1 MMNRISSSLYT
12 TLPCAQRGM
21 ATLLISLVILTTI
34 TFTLIY
40 SARTVLME
48 QNITANDL
56 RGRQA
61 FEAAEAG
68 QEAAVAYLMTPG
80 GRDKDGDGRIVT
92 YVHPSD
98 SALSELDEFL
108 FDTTHNGTN
117 DSNTLTMPNGSRLTV
132 EMFEEDQK
140 TKTSS
145 YVATR
150 IRTQGWSDDG
160 TATRTI
166 NHVYS
171 YVSPLPNVPENPVL
185 ARGTVVVN
193 GSATVINPEGHSTIW
208 SGLPV
213 DLGGNAATA
222 TMIADPSI
230 TTDGAHTTAYP
241 QCLGSTS
248 LDPEN
253 CSPTLTNQCP
263 CEVVM
268 SSDRGT
274 PGLDIVEQDDS
285 LKNLAPGEF
294 FMNFFG
300 TTEASYKNTR
310 VTLFTTGANS
320 DQDAPTGVNLATSEV
335 AWVDATGVKASWN
348 GLTVGCS
355 VAGSSNNSGMYCNGN
370 IQPSIV
376 IVDGDLSVK
385 GNIMIWGLLYVK
397 GNITGTGSVDVRGA
411 MMMEGDN
418 GNLGGSLRLFYNS
431 AVLRSLSA
439 VGQMGG
445 GGGSWRDFE

>member
-1 MMNRISSSLYT
+1 MMNRISSGLYT
-12 TLPCAQRGM
+12 TLPRTQRGM

-40 SARTVLME
+40 SARTILME
-48 QNITANDL
+48 QKITANDL

-80 GRDKDGDGRIVT
+80 GRDKDSDGRVVT
-92 YVHPSD
+92 D
-98 SALSELDEFL
+98 ASETDEFL
-108 FDTTHNGTN
+108 FDTDTTPGN
-117 DSNTLTMPNGSRLTV
+117 DSNELTLPNGSRITV
-132 EMFEEDQK
+132 KMTKADQG

-145 YVATR
+145 YVATQ
-150 IRTQGWSDDG
+150 IETTGWSDDG
-160 TATRTI
+160 TATRSI

-193 GSATVINPEGHSTIW
+193 GSAEVINPEGHSTIW

-213 DLGGNAATA
+213 DLGGNATTA
-222 TMIADPSI
+222 TMIADPSK
-230 TTDGAHTTAYP
+230 TSDGTNTTAYP
-241 QCLGSTS
+241 ACLGSTS
-248 LDPEN
+248 LAPESCDP
-253 CSPTLTNQCP
+253 TATQCP
-263 CEVVM
+263 CAVVK

-294 FMNFFG
+294 FKNFFG
-300 TTEASYKNTR
+300 VTETSYKNNR

-335 AWVDATGVKASWN
+335 AWVDATATIASWN

-355 VAGSSNNSGMYCNGN
+355 EAGTSNNAGMFCSGE

-376 IVDGDLSVK
+376 IVDGDLDVK
-385 GNIMIWGLLYVK
+385 GNVMIWGLLYVK
-397 GNITGTGSVDVRGA
+397 GNITGTGGVDVRGA
-411 MMMEGDN
+411 MMMEGTN
-418 GNLGGSLRLFYNS
+418 GNLSGNLRIYYNS
-431 AVLRSLSA
+431 AVLRSLAA

-445 GGGSWRDFE
+445 GGGSWRDFD

>member
-1 MMNRISSSLYT
+1 MMNRTFSRPYT
-12 TLPCAQRGM
+12 PLPHAQRGI

-48 QNITANDL
+48 QRITANDL

-68 QEAAVAYLMTPG
+68 QEAAVAYLMTGG
-80 GRDKDGDGRIVT
+80 GRDKDGDGYIVT
-92 YVHPSD
+92 D
-98 SALSELDEFL
+98 ALETDEFI
-108 FDTTHNGTN
+108 FDTDTTPGN
-117 DSNTLTMPNGSRLTV
+117 DSNTLTMPNGSQVTV
-132 EMFEEDQK
+132 EMFVADID
-140 TKTSS
+140 TKTSA

-150 IRTQGWSDDG
+150 IQTKGWSDDG

-222 TMIADPSI
+222 TMIADPSQ
-230 TTDGAHTTAYP
+230 TSDGAHTTKYP
-241 QCLGSTS
+241 NCLGSTT

-253 CSPTLTNQCP
+253 CAPTATNQCP

-285 LKNLAPGEF
+285 LKNLLAGEF

-300 TTEASYKNTR
+300 TTEQDYKNNR
-310 VTLFTTGANS
+310 VTLFTTGTDS
-320 DQDAPTGVNLATSEV
+320 SEDYPTGTNLATSQV
-335 AWVDATGVKASWN
+335 VWVDGTADWKA
-348 GLTVGCS
+348 GH
-355 VAGSSNNSGMYCNGN
+355 SG
-370 IQPSIV
+370 PSRANP
-376 IVDGDLSVK
+376 LNLRPERTSQM
-385 GNIMIWGLLYVK
+385 MIAW
-397 GNITGTGSVDVRGA
+397 
-411 MMMEGDN
+411 
-418 GNLGGSLRLFYNS
+418 GSLGLSFLAAS
-431 AVLRSLSA
+431 SL
-439 VGQMGG
+439 
-445 GGGSWRDFE
+445 